1 VGATTQSLYSS
12 NQNHPWFGFMEPVK
26 TMLER
31 QRPATDK
38 GMRFHNFWPVKL
50 KRRMRLYRDA
60 IGLVVGHAVPPDP
73 DFLFKILTSHSSHQA
88 MLRAGLKP
96 GYKSLEN
103 YLRRKK
109 PVSPA
114 TLMRLAAESGIA
126 PEQLQAA
133 AHGSKTGPLWPELQY
148 TLWWIENIGA
158 GTFSAATSTP
168 VLCPHCSANVI
179 EDVDPWWN
187 ALNTTYGFQLGRPEY
202 RFAERLLCA
211 MAGWITLQFFLASIG
226 SNPQAEPRLGESLLT
241 LANPSKHPFGSWLAE
256 VMAARNCTTLN
267 ELLLASPIIDEE
279 SDGLS
284 RQRLKA
290 WSSGHDLI
298 PFSIGENLLHGL
310 PNSAELLL
318 QFRLAR
324 CLAFVQD
331 FIAAT
336 AVSAGTMPKHVERRV
351 VFDRLGCLFLNAE
364 LSLAAAKGTLRI
376 RSAPGAATAS

>member
-1 VGATTQSLYSS
+1 
-12 NQNHPWFGFMEPVK
+12 MEPVK
-26 TMLER
+26 TMPER
-31 QRPATDK
+31 ERPADDK
-38 GMRFHNFWPVKL
+38 GPRFHDFWPVKL
-50 KRRMRLYRDA
+50 ERRMRLYRDA
-60 IGLVVGHAVPPDP
+60 MGLMVGYAAQPDP
-73 DFLFKILTSHSSHQA
+73 EFLFKILTSHSSHQA

-103 YLRRKK
+103 YLRGRKT
-109 PVSPA
+109 VSPD
-114 TLMRLAAESGIA
+114 TLTRLAAESGIA
-126 PEQLQAA
+126 PEKLQAA
-133 AHGSKTGPLWPELQY
+133 AHGSKTGPLWPELQR
-148 TLWWIENIGA
+148 TLWWIENIGG

-179 EDVDPWWN
+179 DDVDPWWN

-202 RFAERLLCA
+202 RFAERLLRA
-211 MAGWITLQFFLASIG
+211 MAGWITLQFFLVSIG
-226 SNPQAEPRLGESLLT
+226 SNPQADPRPGARLLT
-241 LANPSKHPFGSWLAE
+241 LASPSKHPIGTWLAE
-256 VMAARNCTTLN
+256 VMAVRNCTTLN

-298 PFSIGENLLHGL
+298 PFTIGENLLHDL

-331 FIAAT
+331 FVAAT
-336 AVSAGTMPKHVERRV
+336 AVSDGTMAKHAERRV
-351 VFDRLGCLFLNAE
+351 VFDRLGCLFLNIE
-364 LSLAAAKGTLRI
+364 LSLAAARGTLHI
-376 RSAPGAATAS
+376 RSTPGPATAS